1 MTDEYNLHPQNDR
14 TMISTNELP
23 ENTMAFNNTRFGPM
37 TWRDLDE
44 TDYSVPYK
52 NLREQ
57 NNDLEDKLYAANM
70 ELELRRVETNNVEEF
85 SSKTNQSEVP
95 WYARKPAFMAYKT
108 VCRLLT
114 EKYGYDL
121 QMYPLAED
129 RQQNLNLAKQLWRL
143 CDKKKK
149 TNKSRERKSFR
160 LYFNLPTQLGW

>member
-1 MTDEYNLHPQNDR
+1 
-14 TMISTNELP
+14 
-23 ENTMAFNNTRFGPM
+23 MAFNNTRFGPM

-95 WYARKPAFMAYKT
+95 WY
-108 VCRLLT
+108 
-114 EKYGYDL
+114 
-121 QMYPLAED
+121 
-129 RQQNLNLAKQLWRL
+129 
-143 CDKKKK
+143 
-149 TNKSRERKSFR
+149 
-160 LYFNLPTQLGW
+160 